1 MDKEVHQSLQS
12 NNEKGTK
19 KKKVV
24 ATKKPSPPPPPL
36 SSSSLSGRSRKGC
49 MKGKGG
55 PENST
60 CTYRGVRQR
69 TSGKW
74 VAEIRE
80 PKPNRSSRLW
90 LGTFNTSLEAAIAYD
105 NAARNLYG
113 SSAKLNLPMPDH
125 PPPQPPTAAE
135 QKPSMISSSSSS
147 SMVESGGGGGYL
159 WESSSSSSCL
169 SMNMLD
175 DAQMIPDWP
184 DLLVESDYYWMS
196 SCDVDWDGMQIPW
209 SF

>member
-24 ATKKPSPPPPPL
+24 ATKKPSPPP
-36 SSSSLSGRSRKGC
+36 SSSSGRSRKGC

-125 PPPQPPTAAE
+125 RPPL
-135 QKPSMISSSSSS
+135 PSMISSSSSS
-147 SMVESGGGGGYL
+147 SSSSSMVESGGGGYL

-184 DLLVESDYYWMS
+184 DLLVESDYYCMS
-196 SCDVDWDGMQIPW
+196 SCDVDWDGLQIPW